1 MQQGIRLLEYKGR
14 PFDMRVLIISVPSY
28 ADVAGAALEI
38 ASVLDGQLGPFGE
51 LGLDLAIDEGGAIWF
66 IEANTKPDKDLVV
79 GLDKIDGI
87 HSQYL
92 SIFEYAGYLCGLKG

>member
-1 MQQGIRLLEYKGR
+1 MYKWQRIKALQCRRGR
-14 PFDMRVLIISVPSY
+14 GSP
-28 ADVAGAALEI
+28 EI

>member
-1 MQQGIRLLEYKGR
+1 MSPEKGGKKR
-14 PFDMRVLIISVPSY
+14 WSVCTNGSALRHCN

>member
-1 MQQGIRLLEYKGR
+1 
-14 PFDMRVLIISVPSY
+14 
-28 ADVAGAALEI
+28 
-38 ASVLDGQLGPFGE
+38 
-51 LGLDLAIDEGGAIWF
+51 
-66 IEANTKPDKDLVV
+66 VV